1 MIYTSY
7 FAKMKKYPD
16 MEFFSIARFT
26 PRGIHIPTIQDLV
39 PAVEDVFNEAK
50 IFEEINRGDYLNK
63 TDVVNI

>member
-7 FAKMKKYPD
+7 FAKMKKYSN

-39 PAVEDVFNEAK
+39 PEKILSENLKQEELLKKSIVEFIFN
-50 IFEEINRGDYLNK
+50 N
-63 TDVVNI
+63 